1 MSELDLFETLKYA
14 VGCPYISDL
23 RHAPYDGAAKHV
35 LRTLDLRAYSLK
47 ELSDAVTYLYG
58 TSVVFHSHGQA
69 QDFLRMWA
77 DELSCRTQG

>member
-1 MSELDLFETLKYA
+1 MDLFETLKYT

-47 ELSDAVTYLYG
+47 ELSDAVTYLCG
-58 TSVVFHSHGQA
+58 TAVAFHCHGQA
-69 QDFLRMWA
+69 DDFLRSSA
-77 DELSCRTQG
+77 DELSRFAQR